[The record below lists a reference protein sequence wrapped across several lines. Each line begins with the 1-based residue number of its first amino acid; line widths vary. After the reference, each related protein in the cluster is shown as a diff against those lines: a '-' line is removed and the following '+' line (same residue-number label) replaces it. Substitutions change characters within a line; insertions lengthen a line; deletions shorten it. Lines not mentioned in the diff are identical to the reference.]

1 MFQPKLWAQDRQ
13 VKSLPQAREI
23 GNFQTSFGDGFNFS
37 KMRAGTNVPAQTL
50 EARRQS
56 EVPVMGYEN
65 LTVPDKSRRRCLF
78 FVKVAV
84 MTNVPAQALRSRR
97 KSEVLA
103 MGCGSRT
110 FPDKLL
116 HRSCFFRNGC
126 GDKWC
131 RPNFG
136 DKMAKW
142 GPCQGLWKF
151 NISWQAPRPVFI
163 FWEMGVGT
171 YAPAQTLDPRRES
184 EVHVMGE
191 ENLTFPDNF
200 RHRRLFFQKWRW
212 GQISSPKHWTQDGK
226 VRPLPWAR
234 KVWHFHT
241 NCIQETWTGFPIT
254 SHTVDSHA
262 FEQTYFKSEF

>member
-1 MFQPKLWAQDRQ
+1 MLIYSLGYRHAVTTKLAKCGPCQINKKQDVSSGLLRRGLFFPKRVWGQMFQPKLWAQDRQ

-136 DKMAKW
+136 DKMAK
-142 GPCQGLWKF
+142 
-151 NISWQAPRPVFI
+151 
-163 FWEMGVGT
+163 
-171 YAPAQTLDPRRES
+171 
-184 EVHVMGE
+184 
-191 ENLTFPDNF
+191 
-200 RHRRLFFQKWRW
+200 
-212 GQISSPKHWTQDGK
+212 
-226 VRPLPWAR
+226 
-234 KVWHFHT
+234 
-241 NCIQETWTGFPIT
+241 
-254 SHTVDSHA
+254 
-262 FEQTYFKSEF
+262 